1 MRGFI
6 KSHWIGWASGPQS
19 RSSWTISRSTST
31 WQTRWACRACI
42 SNRPGRLSA
51 KFVRC
56 WLAHKLTADDTAS
69 TGGHAGRSSAIRVIC
84 DWCMATIGVIA
95 DTHVPQR
102 LRRLPDGIPAAFR
115 GVDLILHAGDLN
127 SVRVVTELE
136 EIAPVQAVAGNA
148 DLFRSGLP
156 LTRVLEIE
164 GRRIG
169 LTHGHGGWAR
179 YLVGKAR
186 DVLGGRENYYLNIVW
201 KSFGPGGA

>member
-1 MRGFI
+1 
-6 KSHWIGWASGPQS
+6 
-19 RSSWTISRSTST
+19 
-31 WQTRWACRACI
+31 
-42 SNRPGRLSA
+42 
-51 KFVRC
+51 
-56 WLAHKLTADDTAS
+56 
-69 TGGHAGRSSAIRVIC
+69 
-84 DWCMATIGVIA
+84 MALIGVIA

-115 GVDLILHAGDLN
+115 DVDLILHAGDLN
-127 SVRVVTELE
+127 SARVLTELE

-186 DVLGGRENYYLNIVW
+186 DVLGVREDYYVNVVW
-201 KSFGPGGA
+201 KSFGPVDAIVFGHTHNAYRVIRSGVLMFNPGPIAPDYYNTSGPQVGLLHVSAGAIETEIIRL

>member
-1 MRGFI
+1 
-6 KSHWIGWASGPQS
+6 
-19 RSSWTISRSTST
+19 
-31 WQTRWACRACI
+31 
-42 SNRPGRLSA
+42 
-51 KFVRC
+51 
-56 WLAHKLTADDTAS
+56 
-69 TGGHAGRSSAIRVIC
+69 
-84 DWCMATIGVIA
+84 MATIGVIA

-102 LRRLPDGIPAAFR
+102 LPRLPEGIAAAFR
-115 GVDLILHAGDLN
+115 GVDLILHAGDIN
-127 SVRVVTELE
+127 SASVLFELE

-186 DVLGGRENYYLNIVW
+186 DVLGVHEDYYLNVVW
-201 KSFGPGGA
+201 KSFGPVDAIVFGHTHHAYRSIRSGVLMFNPGPVAPSYYNSGGPQVGLLHVSHEAIETEIVRLSR